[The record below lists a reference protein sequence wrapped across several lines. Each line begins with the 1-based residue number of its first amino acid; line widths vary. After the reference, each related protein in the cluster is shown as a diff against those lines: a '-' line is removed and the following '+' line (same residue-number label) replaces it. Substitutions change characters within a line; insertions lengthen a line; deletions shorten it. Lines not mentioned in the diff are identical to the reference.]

1 MPPRSGSAVRRA
13 FAGAA
18 LTCLLL
24 ASLPATAQEKVP
36 ALPSLALQQFPEAAR
51 AAVSGAYKA
60 AARQPPDAKA
70 VGSLGRLLQAW
81 EQWDTAHQAYA
92 RAQAL
97 APDTFEWQYLD
108 AVVLQRMARHAEAA
122 ERLRAAIKISP
133 DFKPARVK
141 LADALFEAGQVD
153 ESRRLFDALAADP
166 PTALIGQFGLGRIAA
181 LEKRHEEAVDR
192 LQKAVAQFP
201 EWGSAYYA
209 LALSYRALGRR
220 EDAARALALHAQY
233 GPAWPA
239 LDDPVLAAVAALRD
253 DGRAM
258 LQRGIA
264 LASRGDLAGAIE
276 AHEAALAKDPN
287 QPQAHANLIS
297 LYGRTKQ
304 WDKAET
310 HYREALRLG
319 GDAADAHY
327 DYGVLLG
334 LQDKWDQAAD
344 AYQKA
349 LAANPLHARASNNL
363 GEILERQKKP
373 EAALDAYRRA
383 AESQPT
389 FRLARFNVA
398 RVLLTLGKGS
408 EAVAELEKTVEPRD
422 GDAPRYMFALA
433 VAYVRTGRKEDAI
446 KWATDARQLALQH
459 GQTELAAVIERDLGR
474 LK

>member
-1 MPPRSGSAVRRA
+1 MPPRPGSVVRRA
-13 FAGAA
+13 ACAA
-18 LTCLLL
+18 FSALAL
-24 ASLPATAQEKVP
+24 ASLPATAQEKPP

-51 AAVSGAYKA
+51 AAVSVAYQA
-60 AARQPPDAKA
+60 AARQPSDPRA
-70 VGSLGRLLQAW
+70 VGSLARLLQAW
-81 EQWDTAHQAYA
+81 EQWDTAHQVYA

-97 APDTFEWQYLD
+97 APGTFEWQYLD

-122 ERLRAAIKISP
+122 ERLRVATKISP
-133 DFKPARVK
+133 EFKPARVK

-153 ESRRLFDALAADP
+153 ESRRLFEALATDP
-166 PTALIGQFGLGRIAA
+166 ATGLIGEFGLGRIAA
-181 LEKRHEEAVDR
+181 LEKRHEEAVER
-192 LQKAVAQFP
+192 LQKAVTQFP

-220 EDAARALALHAQY
+220 EDAARALALHAKY

-239 LDDPVLAAVAALRD
+239 LDDPVLATVSALRD
-253 DGRAM
+253 DGRAL

-264 LASRGDLAGAIE
+264 LAARGDLPGAIE

-334 LQDKWDQAAD
+334 MQEKWDEAAA
-344 AYQKA
+344 AYRKA
-349 LAANPLHARASNNL
+349 IAANPVHAGAYNNL
-363 GEILERQKKP
+363 GDVFERQRKL
-373 EAALDAYRRA
+373 EAALECYRKAY
-383 AESQPT
+383 ESRPV
-389 FRLARFNVA
+389 FRLARLNVGRMLMA
-398 RVLLTLGKGS
+398 LGKDA
-408 EAVAELEKTVEPRD
+408 EAVTELEPIVEPRD
-422 GDAPRYMFALA
+422 AEAPRYMFALA
-433 VAYVRTGRKEDAI
+433 VAYVRTGRKEDGI
-446 KWATDARQLALQH
+446 KWATDARRLALEH